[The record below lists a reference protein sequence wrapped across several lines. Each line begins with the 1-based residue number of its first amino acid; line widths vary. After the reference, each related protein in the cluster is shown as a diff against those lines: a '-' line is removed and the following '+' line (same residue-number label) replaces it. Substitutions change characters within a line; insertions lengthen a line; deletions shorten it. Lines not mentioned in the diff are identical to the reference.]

1 MQMVLLAGGLERSQ
15 ALEGE
20 FLQVVCPVSPLLP
33 LSNGDSVDFGLR
45 EPWIGTPPCHFI
57 AA

>member
-1 MQMVLLAGGLERSQ
+1 MVLLAGGLEGSQ
-15 ALEGE
+15 ALKGE
-20 FLQVVCPVSPLLP
+20 FLQVVCPVSLLLP

-45 EPWIGTPPCHFI
+45 EPWIGIPPRHFI